1 MNVAVRQLQAFL
13 RLAAS
18 RSFTVAARQVGL
30 SQPAFSL
37 SIRRL
42 EEAVGARL
50 FDRDTR
56 RVALTPEGLE
66 FLPVAQRLVADW
78 TAAFSDLSDLIAK
91 RRGHVVVA
99 ALPSLATTLLPA
111 TLVRYAASY
120 PGIEIGVR
128 DVPPDE
134 VLKLIKTGKADL
146 GLSVDPGR
154 ADDLVFE
161 PLLSDSFVLVC
172 RADHPLAA
180 DGPARWADLAR
191 YPFVAMALA
200 TSVRQH
206 IDVALVR
213 AGVHVPT
220 FIEVQQLATL
230 SGMVAAGLGASAL
243 PSLCLPITLQ
253 PSMVWRRL
261 RRPGVSRRLGLL
273 RRSRQPLSMA
283 ANALATALQRTAE
296 TPSLLGPGWTEVTN
310 LSSAPA
316 RASGRSTLT
325 LSLG

>member
-1 MNVAVRQLQAFL
+1 MNVTVRQLEAFL
-13 RLAAS
+13 RLAAC
-18 RSFTVAARQVGL
+18 RSFSDAARQVGL

-42 EEAVGARL
+42 EETVGARL

-56 RVALTPEGLE
+56 RVALTSEGGE

-78 TAAFSDLSDLIAK
+78 TAAFSDLRDLIAK
-91 RRGHVVVA
+91 GRGQVVVA
-99 ALPSLATTLLPA
+99 ALPSLAAALLPA
-111 TLVRYAASY
+111 TLARYAASY
-120 PGIEIGVR
+120 PGIELGVR

-146 GLSVDPGR
+146 GLSVDPGK

-180 DGPARWADLAR
+180 DGPASWADLAR
-191 YPFVAMALA
+191 HPFVAMAHA

-206 IDVALVR
+206 VDVALGQ
-213 AGVHVPT
+213 AGVHLPT
-220 FIEVQQLATL
+220 VIEVHQLATL

-243 PSLCLPITLQ
+243 PSLCLPVTLQ
-253 PSMVWRRL
+253 PSMVWRPL
-261 RRPGVSRRLGLL
+261 RRPRLHRRLGLL
-273 RRSRQPLSMA
+273 RRSRQTLSMA
-283 ANALATALQRTAE
+283 ASALVTELQRTAGI
-296 TPSLLGPGWTEVTN
+296 PSLLGPGWTEVAE
-310 LSSAPA
+310 LS
-316 RASGRSTLT
+316 R
-325 LSLG
+325 